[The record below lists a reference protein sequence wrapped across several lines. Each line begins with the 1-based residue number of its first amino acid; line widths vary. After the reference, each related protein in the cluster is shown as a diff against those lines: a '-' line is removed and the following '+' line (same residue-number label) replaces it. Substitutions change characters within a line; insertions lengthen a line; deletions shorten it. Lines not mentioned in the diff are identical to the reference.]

1 MVILSLGSNI
11 GDRLKNL
18 VEAIKSLQIFH
29 NTEESNS
36 FSNSTRIQIIKI
48 SSTYETEPVG
58 DYKDQEKFY
67 NIIIQIKTKLNPEEL
82 LIVVNRIEKDLGRKR
97 TLINSPRII
106 DIDII
111 YYNDMIVKT
120 KNLIIPHV
128 EYKNRKFVLIPLLE
142 IVPSFIDATS
152 GEGIKFLISN
162 CTDKTKIVKLNI

>member
-1 MVILSLGSNI
+1 MVLLSLGSNI

-18 VEAIKSLQIFH
+18 TIAIQSLQNFH
-29 NTEESNS
+29 YTEGMNS
-36 FSNSTRIQIIKI
+36 FSNNTRIKIIKI

-58 DYKDQEKFY
+58 DYKDQDKFY
-67 NIIIQIKTKLNPEEL
+67 NTIIQIKTELNPEEL
-82 LIVVNRIEKDLGRKR
+82 LIVINKIEKDLGRKR
-97 TLINSPRII
+97 KFINSPRTI

-111 YYNDMIVKT
+111 YFNDMIIKT

-142 IVPSFIDATS
+142 IVPSFIDTTS
-152 GEGIKFLISN
+152 GEDIKFLISN